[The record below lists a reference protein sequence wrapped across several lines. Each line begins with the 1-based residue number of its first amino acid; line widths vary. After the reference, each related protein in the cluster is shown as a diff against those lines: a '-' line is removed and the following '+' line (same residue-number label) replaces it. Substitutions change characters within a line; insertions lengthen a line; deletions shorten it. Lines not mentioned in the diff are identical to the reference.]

1 MFNLVM
7 LTHTTELVIITTS
20 FLIKAYLFKLLI
32 PSGFRNLTV
41 KGPWLFLLGTLLGS
55 TVGDFTWIVKLLR
68 ETGLVNTSYTTLV
81 FLMRISWAL
90 LVLQY
95 QSLALFLESL
105 IVKRFTFNLRHK
117 ILGTLSACLSLY
129 FIILAVTRG
138 GLIDPAARSSAFG
151 KLAWSADSPLEL
163 KVMCLAVYYALFFL
177 MLVSIAVTLSKSRR
191 IHLPV
196 IVKHQLTLLL
206 KFLISSHLFVEIL
219 QFLSFMF
226 TSTAA
231 YIYPTVTAS
240 TLILSYAIYYSV
252 KKVLGIRFLNVNTH
266 VQSKPNINLIHNFK
280 HIVEQLSHVTCIQEV
295 CHITQTFFKDAFDI
309 PLHKSQ
315 LYIRTGDA
323 QAAVTDAHAHNI
335 STAVENFLTT
345 HNNVIR
351 EYIHKSKILIYD
363 ELEFTNFYHDTSD
376 RRTILAFLKNLD
388 ADIFLP
394 IYEKKDIIAYIIV
407 DRHPRKKEL
416 YGNVERDEMIILAN
430 YLCNIIHLLQ
440 HRNLQSLIVQEKE
453 LKDELYQMREE
464 ARQYKESIR
473 SFILNEQKQIGVVFY
488 KNRRFSFGNQAAK
501 ELIGINLNTQNGHPL
516 AKTCRLIVDQAGEYK
531 TTQTLVTADEK
542 GNNIVLSAMPNPEQ
556 NNIMLLVHQPEIND
570 IVSKDISLLQDP
582 TKWDYLLYLQTTKA
596 GQLISQLVPGTGE
609 MLLNFKINLLR
620 AALCNKATLM
630 MLPED
635 DLLPTVELLHHMGS
649 GETLHSLVLQQPCTD
664 RTKAIELFG
673 ANQVFDNNHAAAPV
687 FKKLGDRGTLF
698 IKNIHFL
705 DLETQEYLAECIKYG
720 HYRAINSEQRIATGA
735 RLLCSTNQ
743 NLMSLVQAG
752 TFSPALFNLLNKMT
766 LSMSPLATLPKKELD
781 SLADGLTEQAVKT
794 ADFKNM
800 LELNDKEKMKLS
812 YNRPTSLQH
821 MRIQVEKLLVHKSKK
836 NRIFQ
841 ETYFDPAY
849 HITDP
854 ELTEAARLGKHALR
868 DQRVMTL
875 LWDKFHSQNKI
886 ASFLGVNR
894 SSVNRRCKQFNL
906 E

>member
-1 MFNLVM
+1 M
-7 LTHTTELVIITTS
+7 LASLTELAIITIS
-20 FLIKAYLFKLLI
+20 FLIKAYLFNMLI
-32 PSGFRNLTV
+32 PSGFQNLTI
-41 KGPWLFLLGTLLGS
+41 KRPWLFLLGTLLG
-55 TVGDFTWIVKLLR
+55 TAMGDLAWIIKLLR
-68 ETGLVNTSYTTLV
+68 ETGFLTISYPTLV
-81 FLMRISWAL
+81 FFMRISWAFL
-90 LVLQY
+90 IIQY
-95 QSLALFLESL
+95 QSLSLFLESL

-117 ILGTLSACLSLY
+117 IFCTISALLSVY
-129 FIILAVTRG
+129 FIFIAVTQSGFIDEALRRKALVSL
-138 GLIDPAARSSAFG
+138 GLNMQ
-151 KLAWSADSPLEL
+151 SPLEL
-163 KVMCLAVYYALFFL
+163 KFMCFSVYYALLCL
-177 MLVSIAVTLSKSRR
+177 MLTSIIVTLTKSRR

-196 IVKHQLTLLL
+196 IVKHQLALLL

-219 QFLSFMF
+219 QLISFMF
-226 TSTAA
+226 SPTAA
-231 YIYPTVTAS
+231 YIYPTVTVS
-240 TLILSYAIYYSV
+240 TLILAYAIYYSV
-252 KKVLGIRFLNVNTH
+252 NKVLGIRFLNVNTH
-266 VQSKPNINLIHNFK
+266 VQSKPNFNLIHNFK
-280 HIVEQLSHVTCIQEV
+280 HIVEQLSHVTCIPEV
-295 CHITQTFFKDAFDI
+295 CHITQTFFKAAFDI

-315 LYIRTGDA
+315 LYIRA
-323 QAAVTDAHAHNI
+323 QEPQATSTDSHTNNMNTI
-335 STAVENFLTT
+335 VEDFLNS
-345 HNNVIR
+345 HNNAIR
-351 EYIHKSKILIYD
+351 TYIHKSKILIYD
-363 ELEFTNFYHDTSD
+363 ELEFSNFYHDTSD
-376 RRTILAFLKNLD
+376 RRTMISFLKNLD

-440 HRNLQSLIVQEKE
+440 HRNLQSLIMQEKE
-453 LKDELYQMREE
+453 LKDELHLMREE
-464 ARQYKESIR
+464 SKQYKESIR
-473 SFILNEQKQIGVVFY
+473 SFILNQQKQIGVIFY
-488 KNRRFSFGNQAAK
+488 KNRRFFFGNQAAK
-501 ELIGINLNTQNGHPL
+501 ELIGINLNTQNGHSL
-516 AKTCRLIVDQAGEYK
+516 AKTCRQIVHQAGEYK
-531 TTQTLVTADEK
+531 TAQTLVTHDEK
-542 GNNIVLSAMPNPEQ
+542 GESIVLSAVPNLEQ
-556 NNIMLLVHQPEIND
+556 NNIILLVHEPEIND
-570 IVSKDISLLQDP
+570 IVSTDINLLQDP
-582 TKWDYLLYLQTTKA
+582 TKWDYLLYLRTTKA
-596 GQLISQLVPGTGE
+596 GKLITQLVPGTGE

-620 AALCNKATLM
+620 TALCRKAVLM
-630 MLPED
+630 ILPED
-635 DLLPTVELLHHMGS
+635 DLIPTVELLHHMGS
-649 GETLHSLVLQQPCTD
+649 GETLHVLNLQEPCKD
-664 RTKAIELFG
+664 RTKTIELFG
-673 ANQVFDNNHAAAPV
+673 MNNQTYEPNHTNMPI
-687 FKKLGDRGTLF
+687 FKKLGERGTLF

-705 DLETQEYLAECIKYG
+705 DAEAQEYLTECIKYG
-720 HYRAINSEQRIATGA
+720 HYRAANSEQRIATNA

-752 TFSPALFNLLNKMT
+752 AFSPNLFSLLNKMT
-766 LSMSPLATLPKKELD
+766 LSMTSLDALPKKELD

-841 ETYFDPAY
+841 ETLFDPAY

-886 ASFLGVNR
+886 AAFLGVNR

>member
-1 MFNLVM
+1 MFNFITFALAG
-7 LTHTTELVIITTS
+7 ELAIITTA
-20 FLIKAYLFKLLI
+20 FLIKVYLLKMLI
-32 PSGFRNLTV
+32 PSGFHNLTI
-41 KGPWLFLLGTLLGS
+41 KRPWLFLLGTLMG
-55 TVGDFTWIVKLLR
+55 TAMGDFGWIVKLLR
-68 ETGLVNTSYTTLV
+68 EMGIINISYPALI
-81 FLMRISWAL
+81 FFMRISWAF

-105 IVKRFTFNLRHK
+105 IFKRFTFNLRHK
-117 ILGTLSACLSLY
+117 ILCTISAGLSIY
-129 FIILAVTRG
+129 FVIIAVFQAGHVEEFSRK
-138 GLIDPAARSSAFG
+138 AAFSS
-151 KLAWSADSPLEL
+151 LAWTAESPLEL
-163 KVMCLAVYYALFFL
+163 KVMCFAIYYALFCL
-177 MLVSIAVTLSKSRR
+177 MLTSIIITLTGSRR
-191 IHLPV
+191 FHLPI
-196 IVKHQLTLLL
+196 IVKHQLALLL
-206 KFLISSHLFVEIL
+206 KFLISSHLTVEIL
-219 QFLSFMF
+219 QLISFMF

-231 YIYPTVTAS
+231 YIYPTVTIS

-252 KKVLGIRFLNVNTH
+252 NKVLGIRFLNVNTH
-266 VQSKPNINLIHNFK
+266 VQSKPNLNLIHNFK
-280 HIVEQLSHVTCIQEV
+280 YIVEELSHVTCIPEV
-295 CHITQTFFKDAFDI
+295 CHISQTFFKEAFDI

-315 LYIRTGDA
+315 LYIRA
-323 QAAVTDAHAHNI
+323 QEAHATPTDTHTHTM
-335 STAVENFLTT
+335 STLVENFLTT
-345 HNNVIR
+345 HNNAIR
-351 EYIHKSKILIYD
+351 EYIYKSKILIYD
-363 ELEFTNFYHDTSD
+363 ELEFSNFYHDTSD
-376 RRTILAFLKNLD
+376 RRTMIAFLKNLD

-394 IYEKKDIIAYIIV
+394 IYEKKDIVAYIIV
-407 DRHPRKKEL
+407 ERHPRKKEL

-440 HRNLQSLIVQEKE
+440 HRNLKSLILQEKE
-453 LKDELYQMREE
+453 LKDELHQMREE
-464 ARQYKESIR
+464 SKQYKESIR
-473 SFILNEQKQIGVVFY
+473 SFILNQQKQIGVIFY

-501 ELIGINLNTQNGHPL
+501 ELIGININTQNGHPL
-516 AKTCRLIVDQAGEYK
+516 AKTCRRIVFQASEYK
-531 TTQTLVTADEK
+531 TAQTLVTCDEK
-542 GNNIVLSAMPNPEQ
+542 GDNIVLSAVPNLEQ
-556 NNIMLLVHQPEIND
+556 NNIILLVHRPEIND
-570 IVSKDISLLQDP
+570 IVSKDINLLQDP
-582 TKWDYLLYLQTTKA
+582 TKWDYLLYLQTTGA
-596 GQLISQLVPGTGE
+596 GRLITQLVPGTGE

-620 AALCNKATLM
+620 AALSRKAVLM
-630 MLPED
+630 ILPED
-635 DLLPTVELLHHMGS
+635 DLIPTVELLHHMGS
-649 GETLHSLVLQQPCTD
+649 GETLHTLNLQEPCKD
-664 RTKAIELFG
+664 RTRAIELFG
-673 ANQVFDNNHAAAPV
+673 ANQVFDINQAAAPV
-687 FKKLGDRGTLF
+687 FKKLGERGTLF

-705 DLETQEYLAECIKYG
+705 DLEAQEHLAECIKYG
-720 HYRAINSEQRIATGA
+720 HYRVLNSEQRIPTNA

-752 TFSPALFNLLNKMT
+752 TFSPTLFNLLNKMT
-766 LSMSPLATLPKKELD
+766 LSMTSLESLPKKELD

-886 ASFLGVNR
+886 AAFLGVNR